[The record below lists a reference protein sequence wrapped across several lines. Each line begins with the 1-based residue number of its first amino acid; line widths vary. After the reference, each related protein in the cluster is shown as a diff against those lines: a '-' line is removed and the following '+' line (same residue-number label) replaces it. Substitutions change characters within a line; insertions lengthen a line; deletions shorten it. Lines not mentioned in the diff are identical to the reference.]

1 MDTQIK
7 IILRKYKFGTNY
19 YEDITILNSQFNE
32 NIDLGEKLFSFKEYD
47 KVDLLFFSNN
57 KEIYIKVESFTS
69 ETLSIIESDEILSLS
84 PGGDRDEMLV
94 PGSYEISIVHKNIEI
109 KGLYLIEP
117 NSINYKSLLKMR
129 ETIDNICKG
138 LSLNLYYE
146 RSGIEYIPN
155 NMSGLDVLAFSY
167 LETNCKEILSA
178 ISSISNNPI
187 EDVVKT
193 YSLVEN
199 SRRADNKSIRW
210 KNKHCNASNVRT
222 PFKEK
227 TIVLSL
233 NNYENRLIKL
243 ITERLFYS
251 ISRIEEKIFSHIYF
265 LIEKHDDIISKVNLL
280 NNERN
285 KLEGLYNV
293 RRRINEVKRDID
305 ILNIDIESYKSKIDK
320 LKISLSNIKTCKNN
334 IAAFLNKDWVRE
346 VASAR
351 KIKPTQKFLKRI
363 DYSFL
368 YKIYLEILE
377 KSNLNTSSKTF
388 PSKKT
393 SLLYEVYSVIMV
405 KNIFEEFGFE
415 WVDGWIKSVSDS
427 LTFNGELSSG
437 EEIILTKG
445 EYKIKI
451 SYDKLLRRTSELRK
465 TSESGIVASN
475 SERRKPDILI
485 SLYKKDKFIKSMIIE
500 VKYRKASY
508 LYNNNGE
515 TDVIH
520 QLKEYRNL
528 DYFDGINR
536 RVSDIRP
543 IQKVIVVYP
552 GDKES
557 RYIEDIYGFSF
568 LTLLPNDDHNPIGY
582 SLLKEEVEDFMH
594 SYII

>member
-19 YEDITILNSQFNE
+19 YDDITILNSQFNE

-47 KVDLLFFSNN
+47 KVDLLFSSNN

-117 NSINYKSLLKMR
+117 NSINYQSLLKMR

-167 LETNCKEILSA
+167 LETNYKEILSA

-265 LIEKHDDIISKVNLL
+265 LIEKHDDIISKVNVL

-393 SLLYEVYSVIMV
+393 SLLYEMYSVIMV

-415 WVDGWIKSVSDS
+415 WIDGWIKSVSDS

-485 SLYKKDKFIKSMIIE
+485 SLYKKNKFIKSMIIE

-552 GDKES
+552 GNKES

>member
-19 YEDITILNSQFNE
+19 YDDITILNSQFNE

-47 KVDLLFFSNN
+47 KVDLLFSSNN

-117 NSINYKSLLKMR
+117 NSINYQSLLKMR

-167 LETNCKEILSA
+167 LETNYKEILSA

-265 LIEKHDDIISKVNLL
+265 LIEKHDDIISKVNVL

-293 RRRINEVKRDID
+293 RRRINEIKRDID

-393 SLLYEVYSVIMV
+393 SLLYEMYSVIMV

-415 WVDGWIKSVSDS
+415 WIDGWIKSVSDS

-485 SLYKKDKFIKSMIIE
+485 SLYKKNKFIKSMIIE

-552 GDKES
+552 GNKES